1 MNKWE
6 SVKLGEV
13 CNMKSGGTPSRKK
26 LSFFGGNI
34 KWCKISDIE
43 NATKGIVYDTE
54 EKITEE
60 GLSDIN
66 GRIFPKGTL
75 LLAIYGSVGKVAFIN
90 EQMSVN
96 QAILGIN
103 IKNLDILDSKFL
115 YYWFIGERRNLLNKA
130 VGVTLKN
137 ISKGIVENLT
147 IPLPPLSI
155 QQEIAERLDK
165 MAILIEKSKAQLSH
179 YDALAESLFIELFGD
194 PISNE
199 KGWEKK
205 KLGEVC
211 VKITDGTHDTPQR
224 LEEGIKFITGKHIKP
239 FYIDYNNSDY
249 VTEEVHKQIYSR
261 CNPEYGDILYTN
273 IGVNYATAAM
283 NTVDYEFSMKN
294 VALLKYRRENLT
306 GRFLEYLLNNKDYK
320 DRLKVKMGV
329 GGAQQFLSLKQIN
342 AIEILI
348 PPLSLQIK
356 FAEMVE
362 NIEEQ
367 KAKIRAEIEQAEQG
381 FQALLQESF

>member
-1 MNKWE
+1 MNWE
-6 SVKLGEV
+6 RVRLGEV

-26 LSFFGGNI
+26 SSFFGGNI

-43 NATKGIVYDTE
+43 NATEGIVYDTE

-66 GRIFPKGTL
+66 GRIFSEGTL
-75 LLAIYGSVGKVAFIN
+75 LLAMYGSVGKVAFIN

-115 YYWFIGERRNLLNKA
+115 YYWFIGERRNLVNKA

-137 ISKGIVENLT
+137 ISKGIVESLT
-147 IPLPPLSI
+147 IPLPPMSV
-155 QQEIAERLDK
+155 QKEIVEKLDK
-165 MAILIEKSKAQLSH
+165 AAAIREKSKALLSH

-211 VKITDGTHDTPQR
+211 EKIGDGLHGTPIYDDTGEYYFINGNNINNRKIKITEKTKRVGYS
-224 LEEGIKFITGKHIKP
+224 EYIKNKK
-239 FYIDYNNSDY
+239 DLN
-249 VTEEVHKQIYSR
+249 
-261 CNPEYGDILYTN
+261 
-273 IGVNYATAAM
+273 A
-283 NTVDYEFSMKN
+283 NTVFVSINGTLGN
-294 VALLKYRRENLT
+294 VGFYNDEKIILGKSIC
-306 GRFLEYLLNNKDYK
+306 YLNIKTDIINKDYIYC
-320 DRLKVKMGV
+320 
-329 GGAQQFLSLKQIN
+329 FLDSDYFKKYANRVATGSTIKNVSLKSMRDL
-342 AIEILI
+342 EIPL
-348 PPLSLQIK
+348 PPLSLQVK

-367 KAKIRAEIEQAEQG
+367 KARAKAEIEQSEAV
-381 FQALLQESF
+381 FQALLQESFG

>member
-1 MNKWE
+1 MNWE
-6 SVKLGEV
+6 RVRLGDV

-26 LSFFGGNI
+26 SSFFGGNI

-43 NATKGIVYDTE
+43 NATEGIVYDTE

-66 GRIFPKGTL
+66 GRIFSEGTL
-75 LLAIYGSVGKVAFIN
+75 LLAMYGSVGKVAFIN

-103 IKNLDILDSKFL
+103 IKNLDILDSNFL

-137 ISKGIVENLT
+137 ISKGIVESLT
-147 IPLPPLSI
+147 IPLPPLSV
-155 QQEIAERLDK
+155 QKEIVEKLDK
-165 MAILIEKSKAQLSH
+165 AAAIREKSKALLTY

-205 KLGEVC
+205 KLGEV
-211 VKITDGTHDTPQR
+211 VTNLNNMRVPLKSSDRQM
-224 LEEGIKFITGKHIKP
+224 LENKYPYYGASGI
-239 FYIDYNNSDY
+239 IDYVDDFIYDGDNLLIGEDGANLLSRSTPIAFIAKGKYWVNNHAHVNGYNGKSNLIYLCFFINKIDLSPY
-249 VTEEVHKQIYSR
+249 VTGSAQPKLNR
-261 CNPEYGDILYTN
+261 G
-273 IGVNYATAAM
+273 
-283 NTVDYEFSMKN
+283 
-294 VALLKYRRENLT
+294 NLD
-306 GRFLEYLLNNKDYK
+306 N
-320 DRLKVKMGV
+320 
-329 GGAQQFLSLKQIN
+329 
-342 AIEILI
+342 IEIPL
-348 PPLSLQIK
+348 PPLSLQVK

-362 NIEEQ
+362 NIEKQ
-367 KAKIRAEIEQAEQG
+367 KARAKAEIEQSEAV
-381 FQALLQESF
+381 FQALLQESFG

>member
-1 MNKWE
+1 MHYYGDKF
-6 SVKLGEV
+6 SVSTDCFVIKPQNDDV
-13 CNMKSGGTPSRKK
+13 FVKYVYYY
-26 LSFFGGNI
+26 LSGNI
-34 KWCKISDIE
+34 
-43 NATKGIVYDTE
+43 YLL
-54 EKITEE
+54 EE
-60 GLSDIN
+60 G
-66 GRIFPKGTL
+66 FKG
-75 LLAIYGSVGKVAFIN
+75 AG
-90 EQMSVN
+90 
-96 QAILGIN
+96 
-103 IKNLDILDSKFL
+103 
-115 YYWFIGERRNLLNKA
+115 
-130 VGVTLKN
+130 LKH
-137 ISKGIVENLT
+137 ISKEYLSQIE
-147 IPLPPLSI
+147 IPLPPLSV
-155 QQEIAERLDK
+155 QKEIVEKLDK
-165 MAILIEKSKAQLSH
+165 AEAIREKSKALLSH
-179 YDALAESLFIELFGD
+179 YDALAESLCIELFGD

-348 PPLSLQIK
+348 PPLSLQVK

-367 KAKIRAEIEQAEQG
+367 KARAKAEIEQSEAV
-381 FQALLQESF
+381 FQALLQESFG